1 MLKAAPDAVIRQ
13 NIDGET
19 ALHLACGASSEEVQE
34 LIIESCP
41 VAAGMVDNDGETPLH
56 LAVISG
62 ASLSVICQL
71 VKANPYTVMRPNHRN
86 RTPFDNLS
94 RSYKN
99 ARSLK
104 QLEDNPLDMFDDY
117 QKALLFLRVAAWC
130 CGVFLSGEGS
140 GEGSE
145 IPHVLGP
152 PAPLFLSHVP
162 RGYRCLPLHVVSWI
176 HCPRAL
182 VKTLVTFYSDQ
193 CLVRDSFGSTPL
205 CLAAAASTRE
215 DPEEYDYAEESG
227 DESGDEG
234 RDPQTKPTQSVMNI
248 ILTANRKAA
257 EIPNIQGRLPL
268 AIALENGK
276 AFEEVLP
283 LIQAYPRSLVIKDP
297 TTGLYPFMTAAAVI
311 PTKRHPSLLS
321 TVYDLLRMQPDLVMG

>member
-1 MLKAAPDAVIRQ
+1 MLKAAPDAVTRQ

-41 VAAGMVDNDGETPLH
+41 GAAGMVDNDGETPLH
-56 LAVISG
+56 LAVIGG

-86 RTPFDNLS
+86 RTPFDNLR

-99 ARSLK
+99 ARSSK
-104 QLEDNPLDMFDDY
+104 QLEDNPLDMLDDY

-176 HCPRAL
+176 ACPRAL
-182 VKTLVTFYSDQ
+182 VKALVTFHSDQ
-193 CLVRDSFGSTPL
+193 CLVLDSFGSTPL

-215 DPEEYDYAEESG
+215 DPEEYEYAEESG
-227 DESGDEG
+227 DEGS
-234 RDPQTKPTQSVMNI
+234 DPQTKPTQSVMNI
-248 ILTANRKAA
+248 LLTANRKAA
-257 EIPNIQGRLPL
+257 AIPNIQGRLPL

-276 AFEEVLP
+276 TFDEVLP
-283 LIQAYPRSLVIKDP
+283 LIQAFPSSLVIKDP
-297 TTGLYPFMTAAAVI
+297 TTDLYPFMTAAAVI
-311 PTKRHPSLLS
+311 PPKRHPSLLN
-321 TVYDLLRMQPDLVMG
+321 TVFDLLRLQPDLVMG